1 MKKLIDE
8 IEAYA
13 AAVKL
18 SPSTVIQRAAGLGGG
33 KWKRWQAGGDCSIRV
48 AERIR
53 AYMAANPPS
62 MDGKSG
68 EAA

>member
-1 MKKLIDE
+1 MEKFIAE
-8 IEAYA
+8 VEAYA
-13 AAVKL
+13 SEVGS
-18 SPSTVIQRAAGLGGG
+18 SPSTVIQKAGGG
-33 KWKRWQAGGDCSIRV
+33 GGHSWKRWQAGGDCSIRV

-62 MDGKSG
+62 MENKNG